1 MKPRIKGRFTF
12 RSAGVLFVLSA
23 VLELFSINSR
33 VPLFGDIQGGIVA
46 AAYHLVYAGLYVSLG
61 FGLYTARP
69 WAYPLVFAA
78 TGFYTLDRI
87 VYILDRKA
95 LETYLAALLNKY
107 GLSVGTLDTGF
118 ILKVV
123 SIAAALTV
131 LCWWGFAGYAYLRRQ
146 YFQRPPIVN
155 EAANPD
161 GP

>member
-23 VLELFSINSR
+23 VLELFSVNSR

-46 AAYHLVYAGLYVSLG
+46 AAYHLFYVALFVALGVGLYK
-61 FGLYTARP
+61 ARA

-78 TGFYTLDRI
+78 TGVYTLDRL

-95 LETYLAALLNKY
+95 LETYLAALLKKY
-107 GLSVGTLDTGF
+107 GLAVGTLETGF
-118 ILKVV
+118 MLKVV

-131 LCWWGFAGYAYLRRQ
+131 LCWWGFAGYAFLRRQ
-146 YFQRPPIVN
+146 YFQRPPIGN

-161 GP
+161 GL